1 MTDETGTGFVHI
13 APSHGQDDYD
23 LASKNGIEAPFMID
37 DEGVYLPSVKFF
49 AGKRVYEDDG
59 SYGDGNGSVIRE
71 LINANALFAKGKLRH
86 QYPHSWRSKAP
97 LLFRNTPQWFISM
110 EKNNLREK
118 SLSEIEP

>member
-1 MTDETGTGFVHI
+1 
-13 APSHGQDDYD
+13 
-23 LASKNGIEAPFMID
+23 MID

-97 LLFRNTPQWFISM
+97 LLFRKTQ
-110 EKNNLREK
+110 R
-118 SLSEIEP
+118 